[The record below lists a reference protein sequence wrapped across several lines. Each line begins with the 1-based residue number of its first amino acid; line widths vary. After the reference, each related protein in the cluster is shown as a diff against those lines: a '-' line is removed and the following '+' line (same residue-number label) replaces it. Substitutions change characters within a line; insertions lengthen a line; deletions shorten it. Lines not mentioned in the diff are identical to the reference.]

1 MQGEIRRPPSPKQIR
16 QTASS
21 GTSRATPA
29 ACVEA
34 AVAEGCAEEGGGAAE
49 EAAVDDD
56 RAAGEAAVVEG
67 AECALAAAV
76 VAPALTDGRLT
87 AVRFPSG
94 PLAAR
99 MTTTGQSMTPS
110 EASDASSSCR
120 RLPSWQTWKSP
131 AELGRSGRRRIR
143 RRSSPRVAV
152 ASSRVTVSGLPPS
165 LRAASITRQ
174 VLVRS
179 KGLHCIV
186 RLFLPRRRA
195 GWVACAEVHGDSE
208 GTSLR
213 KPSFS
218 RKRRTPCRTPRA
230 GMARARRVRPLCS

>member
-1 MQGEIRRPPSPKQIR
+1 MQGEIRRPPSLKQIR

-21 GTSRATPA
+21 GTSRATLA

-34 AVAEGCAEEGGGAAE
+34 AVAVGGAEEGGGAAE
-49 EAAVDDD
+49 KAAVDDG
-56 RAAGEAAVVEG
+56 RAAGEAAVVDG

-131 AELGRSGRRRIR
+131 AELGRSGR
-143 RRSSPRVAV
+143 
-152 ASSRVTVSGLPPS
+152 
-165 LRAASITRQ
+165 
-174 VLVRS
+174 
-179 KGLHCIV
+179 
-186 RLFLPRRRA
+186 
-195 GWVACAEVHGDSE
+195 
-208 GTSLR
+208 
-213 KPSFS
+213 
-218 RKRRTPCRTPRA
+218 
-230 GMARARRVRPLCS
+230 